1 MAVYILVGNTNLT
14 AATAGGALRSFSAV
28 GEPEGL
34 ATFLAE
40 AGAPAVAASVNP
52 QAEPNLARAC
62 RTAGIAPPLYAERG
76 FPIGLKVAV
85 SNPAGVGADRLLNVK
100 AAFARAHRACVV
112 VDFGTAISISAA
124 DACGAFVGGAILA
137 GLSLSLRAL
146 HEAAAFLPEVEV
158 AAPGSVLGSETVS
171 AMRSGVVYGAVGA
184 AEGIVRR
191 VSAVL
196 GETLEVF
203 ATGGDSRLL
212 EGLLPEEWHVVS
224 ELAIEG
230 LRLAYEESL

>member
-1 MAVYILVGNTNLT
+1 MAVYILLGNTNLT
-14 AATAGGALRSFSAV
+14 ATTAGGDLCSFSAT
-28 GEPEGL
+28 GEADKL
-34 ATFLAE
+34 AALLAE
-40 AGAPAVAASVNP
+40 AGPPVVAASVNP
-52 QAEPNLARAC
+52 QAEPNLAEAC
-62 RTAGIAPPLYAERG
+62 RMAGIAAPLYAERD
-76 FPIGLKVAV
+76 FPIRLAVAV
-85 SNPAGVGADRLLNVK
+85 SNPGGVGADRLLNVK
-100 AAFARAHRACVV
+100 AAFTRAHGACVV

-146 HEAAAFLPEVEV
+146 HEATAFLPEIEVE
-158 AAPGSVLGSETVS
+158 APGSVLGCETVS

-184 AEGIVRR
+184 AREIVERI
-191 VSAVL
+191 SAVL
-196 GETLEVF
+196 VEMPEVY

-212 EGLLPEEWHVVS
+212 AGLLPEEWHVVP